1 MKTTNVTKKEYSK
14 PQFIDMGN
22 AVTATLGTI
31 WWKRDELFG
40 RRLIP

>member
-1 MKTTNVTKKEYSK
+1 MKTTNVTKKEYYK

-31 WWKRDELFG
+31 GSKRDLVFG